1 MRILHVI
8 QRYWPYTGGSERHFQ
23 EISERLVRRGHDVR
37 VLTTD
42 ARDLEL
48 FWNPTKERVPLR
60 RESHK
65 GVEIWR
71 VPVRH
76 LPGGN
81 LAFGGIRR
89 TMALLDRV
97 PGSAAWLRRLSR
109 FVPWVPDLERVLEE
123 AGDGAEVVN
132 GMNICFESL
141 LLPSFA
147 WARQRGVPFIVTPLI
162 HLGESERSPVRR
174 FYTMQHQ
181 IELIGSADAVLAQT
195 PIEMSYLK
203 GRGVS
208 PECLVLAGVGVNPD
222 DLLGGSSARFRAAT
236 GIAGQIVAYVGT
248 AAYDK
253 GTVHLVEA
261 MCQLWERGSEAE
273 LVLAGPALDSFR
285 AFLNRL
291 APRHRRRIRVLG
303 FISEEW
309 KRDLLDAMS
318 VLAMPS
324 RTDSFGIV
332 YLESWLYR
340 KPVIGARAG
349 GVPAV
354 IEDGIDGLL
363 VDFGDVNALAES
375 IENLLARPELAKRLG
390 RNGNAK
396 VFNRFTWDR
405 LYPLI
410 EEVYE
415 QLCQRPRASLRV
427 K

>member
-1 MRILHVI
+1 MKILHVI

-23 EISERLVRRGHDVR
+23 EISERLARRGHEVR

-48 FWNPTKERVPLR
+48 FWNPDKERIPVR
-60 RESHK
+60 RETHN

-76 LPGGN
+76 LPGRN

-89 TMALLDRV
+89 AMAILDRV
-97 PGSAAWLRRLSR
+97 PGTAPLLRHLSR
-109 FVPWVPDLERVLEE
+109 FVPWVPDLAGALAEV
-123 AGDGAEVVN
+123 GDGVDIVN

-141 LLPSFA
+141 LLPTFDWS
-147 WARQRGVPFIVTPLI
+147 QRKRIPFIVTPLI
-162 HLGESERSPVRR
+162 HLGESERSIVRR

-181 IELIGSADAVLAQT
+181 IALIGQSDAVLAQT
-195 PIEMSYLK
+195 PIEIGYLK

-208 PECLVLAGVGVNPD
+208 ADRIVLAGVGVNPD
-222 DLLGGSSARFRAAT
+222 DLLGGLGARFRATT
-236 GIAGQIVAYVGT
+236 GIQGQIVAYIGT

-261 MCQLWERGSEAE
+261 MERLWERGGEAE
-273 LVLAGPALDSFR
+273 LVLAGPALDSFQ
-285 AFLNRL
+285 AFLERI
-291 APRHRRRIRVLG
+291 APAHRSRIHVLG
-303 FISEEW
+303 FISEEL
-309 KRDLLDAMS
+309 KRDLLDALTL
-318 VLAMPS
+318 LAMPS

-354 IEDGIDGLL
+354 IDDGRDGFL
-363 VDFGDVNALAES
+363 VDFGDVRVLAER
-375 IENLLARPELAKRLG
+375 IDDLLAHPDLRQALG
-390 RNGNAK
+390 DNGNAK
-396 VFNRFTWDR
+396 VNDRFTWDR
-405 LYPLI
+405 LYPTI

-415 QLCQRPRASLRV
+415 HRCQRPTTNL
-427 K
+427 